1 MSLAETIVAEL
12 EREAVSTVRILE
24 RVPGDKLDWK
34 PHEKSSAIG
43 QLAWHIASLPKN
55 AASMLRS
62 GERDIALA
70 RPDPRPDQP
79 GDIVDAFRRNVGE
92 LKETLSSMDDA
103 MLLNERFS
111 FKNNGE
117 VVTSMPKI
125 AMLRTILLN
134 HSYHHR
140 GQLSVYLRLLDIPVP
155 AMYGRSAD
163 ENLFDRA
170 R

>member
-12 EREAVSTVRILE
+12 EREGASTARILE

-34 PHEKSSAIG
+34 PHAKSSAIG
-43 QLAWHIASLPKN
+43 QLAWHIASIPKN
-55 AASMLRS
+55 AAAMLRS
-62 GERDIALA
+62 GERDFALA
-70 RPDPRPDQP
+70 RPDPRPDSP
-79 GDIVDAFRRNVGE
+79 GDIVEAFRRNVADV
-92 LKETLSSMDDA
+92 KETLSAMDDA

-111 FKNNGE
+111 FKRDGE
-117 VVTSMPKI
+117 VLLSMPKI

-140 GQLSVYLRLLDIPVP
+140 GQLSVYLRLLDVPVP
-155 AMYGRSAD
+155 AMYGTSAD